1 MIKPVALIF
10 AVAVALAPAAAT
22 AAYSVPGASAPG
34 RGVHTPVKPPYGHRR
49 TRPIVGQEQR
59 PRASLPA
66 ISRNPE
72 DCTRTM
78 CTCLAGGGC

>member
-10 AVAVALAPAAAT
+10 AVAVTLAPAAAL
-22 AAYSVPGASAPG
+22 AAYSVAGASAG
-34 RGVHTPVKPPYGHRR
+34 RGVHTPVKPPFGHRR
-49 TRPIVGQEQR
+49 MRPVVGQELR
-59 PRASLPA
+59 PRSSLPA

-72 DCTRTM
+72 DCARTM